1 MFDGVAVLRCVVLIW
16 LVAEE
21 AFWATPALVFPVRYD
36 KSISMFTQIA
46 RIVRKRGLLP
56 SGRTTISF

>member
-1 MFDGVAVLRCVVLIW
+1 MFDGVTVLRCVVLIW

-36 KSISMFTQIA
+36 MLTFMYTEILMI
-46 RIVRKRGLLP
+46 G
-56 SGRTTISF
+56 